1 MASDRCPLRFNAS
14 SLSNNF
20 LARRSTICS
29 RNVAIHIMSDH
40 IVRQMIMFYYYR
52 SLPRWTS
59 TTFFTWRKMLF
70 SEWHRYTPRKRKMK
84 TLATGFEPTNFQL
97 ELWTLYPWA
106 IGDSCRGKLGHDTK
120 SEVAN
125 FGLTVSMGLSICV
138 AYADDD
144 ENEDGKFKPAW
155 SFK

>member
-1 MASDRCPLRFNAS
+1 MSTSFQCQQPLEQLPGQTVDNMQSKCRDSHHEWPHCETNDNVLSD
-14 SLSNNF
+14 
-20 LARRSTICS
+20 
-29 RNVAIHIMSDH
+29 
-40 IVRQMIMFYYYR
+40 YR